1 MIIDVSS
8 ILKEF
13 GGKISFDDKVEISD
27 LNFGGGNYRFSEP
40 LSVKGGVSN
49 TGGALSLKADVSG
62 VMTTQCA
69 RCMKD
74 IDISVEFTISETL
87 MKSDDGD
94 GRNGTVPEDEDVI
107 VFEGNTIS
115 LDEIIENNFIT
126 NLSPRYLCREDCKG
140 LCPKCGADLN
150 EGDCGCE
157 DVEIDPR
164 WAALADMIKED

>member
-13 GGKISFDDKVEISD
+13 GGKISFDEKTEIHDLEFSGSD
-27 LNFGGGNYRFSEP
+27 YRFKEP

-62 VMTTQCA
+62 IMTTQCA

-74 IDISVEFTISETL
+74 IDVPIEFTISETL
-87 MKSDDGD
+87 MRSDEDI
-94 GRNGTVPEDEDVI
+94 PEDEEVI
-107 VFEGNTIS
+107 VFDGNTVNI
-115 LDEIIENNFIT
+115 DEIVEDNFIM

-150 EGDCGCE
+150 EGKCSCE
-157 DVEIDPR
+157 DDEIDPR
-164 WAALADMIKED
+164 WAALADMIKNED

>member
-13 GGKISFDDKVEISD
+13 GGKINFDDKVEIPD
-27 LNFGGGNYRFSEP
+27 LNFGGSDYRFGEP

-49 TGGALSLKADVSG
+49 TGGALTLRAEISG

-74 IDISVEFTISETL
+74 IDVPICFTISETL
-87 MKSDDGD
+87 MRSDDEE
-94 GRNGTVPEDEDVI
+94 TVPDDEDVI
-107 VFEGNTIS
+107 VFEGNTVL
-115 LDEIIENNFIT
+115 LDEIIENNFIM

-140 LCPKCGADLN
+140 LCPKCGKDLN
-150 EGDCGCE
+150 EGICGCE
-157 DVEIDPR
+157 DDEIDPR